1 MHKLLRKAKEIK
13 MNRLKILTIVLLLYS
28 CRSYS
33 VHEKNLMEQNKSMM
47 KYDKKSISNQQKI
60 RSNRK
65 KSTKNKKSRTKKR
78 IV

>member
-1 MHKLLRKAKEIK
+1 MYKLLRKAKKIN

-33 VHEKNLMEQNKSMM
+33 VHEKNLMEQKKSMM

-60 RSNRK
+60 RSKRK
-65 KSTKNKKSRTKKR
+65 KATRNKKSRNKR
-78 IV
+78 RII